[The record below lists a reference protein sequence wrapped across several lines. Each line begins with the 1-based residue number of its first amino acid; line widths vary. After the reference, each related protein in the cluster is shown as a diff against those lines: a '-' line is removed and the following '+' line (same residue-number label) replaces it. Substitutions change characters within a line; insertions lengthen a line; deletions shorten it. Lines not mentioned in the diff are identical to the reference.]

1 MESEDALSAADK
13 ARGLI
18 LACQAHPL
26 GAVTVD
32 A

>member
-1 MESEDALSAADK
+1 MDVEDALSAAEK
-13 ARGLI
+13 QAGQV

-26 GAVTVD
+26 TPVEID